1 MHRLTRPSTEPEAL
15 QEARNAKPPIDWDH
29 FSTKDKKTVRDSLLS
44 MQDSRCAYCE
54 RTLHDVGGEQEDK
67 WDGHIEHF
75 RRKDTSF
82 CPELTFVW
90 ENLFFSCNKG
100 QTCGRHKDAMIQD
113 KNEYAYLIDPCKENP
128 EHFFVFTE
136 SGKVH
141 VRTNLSE
148 AEQKRAQFTIKAF
161 GLNAP
166 RLVQDRLDLLKGYR
180 WLKDC
185 SNEQRMEYLNERRS
199 RVPFITALYHYFG
212 KQYAS

>member
-29 FSTKDKKTVRDSLLS
+29 FSTKDKKTVRDALLV
-44 MQDSRCAYCE
+44 MQDCRCAYCE
-54 RTLHDVGGEQEDK
+54 RKIDDVGDK
-67 WDGHIEHF
+67 QKDKRGGHIEHF
-75 RRKDTSF
+75 QRKDSSF

-90 ENLFFSCNKG
+90 ENLFFSCNNG

-113 KNEYAYLIDPCKENP
+113 KSEYVYLIDPCKENP
-128 EHFFVFTE
+128 EHFFVFAA

-141 VRTNLSE
+141 VRSGLTEN
-148 AEQKRAQFTIKAF
+148 EQKRAQFTIKVF

-166 RLVQDRLDLLKGYR
+166 CLIRDRLNLLNGFL

-185 SNEQRMEYLNERRS
+185 SNEDRMLFLNDS
-199 RVPFITALYHYFG
+199 RTKVPFITALFHYYG
-212 KQYAS
+212 EKVIS